1 MKAVK
6 LMEFLSEALGGGLQF
21 EEKEEHLRVFQT
33 HASHNKPKMQLGVMG
48 DLIHCVTNDAV
59 TINSS
64 SKNSGLVVVES
75 LINNEIKIDEVLDRF
90 VKKFF
95 PDVNVIV
102 EDDVVTFYVMRD
114 VGLSQLH
121 KLTESVSEK
130 VYRYVPPTI
139 PGKAD
144 FREYDINM
152 SYFN

>member
-33 HASHNKPKMQLGVMG
+33 HATHNKPKMQLGVMG
-48 DLIHCVTNDAV
+48 DLIHCVTNDEV
-59 TINSS
+59 IINSS
-64 SKNSGLVVVES
+64 VKSSGLVVVES
-75 LINNEIKIDEVLDRF
+75 LIENEVKIAEVLDRF

-121 KLTESVSEK
+121 KLTDSVSDK
-130 VYRYVPPTI
+130 IYRYVPPTI